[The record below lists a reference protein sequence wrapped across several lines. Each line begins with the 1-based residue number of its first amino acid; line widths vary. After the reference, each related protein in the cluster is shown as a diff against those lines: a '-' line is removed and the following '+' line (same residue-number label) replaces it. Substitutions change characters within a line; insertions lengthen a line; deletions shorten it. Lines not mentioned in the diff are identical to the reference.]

1 LASRRLR
8 AKSSRRSGGAR
19 GPAGSSS
26 GATFRANHVQVF
38 VLVVLA
44 HPRRRVLPYNVTEH
58 PTAYWTAQPIM
69 DAFPDDAAP
78 GYLLRDRDTVCVD
91 PFRQRV
97 RGMRIREVLTAAQS
111 PWAYPFA
118 ERLSGSIGQ
127 DCLAHVLVLPHSDS
141 PLTCRSLDSHETTR
155 AWPR

>member
-1 LASRRLR
+1 
-8 AKSSRRSGGAR
+8 
-19 GPAGSSS
+19 
-26 GATFRANHVQVF
+26 
-38 VLVVLA
+38 
-44 HPRRRVLPYNVTEH
+44 
-58 PTAYWTAQPIM
+58 M

>member
-1 LASRRLR
+1 MASRRLR

-44 HPRRRVLPYNVTEH
+44 HPRRWVLHFNAAEH
-58 PTAYWTAQPIM
+58 PTAYWTAQQIA
-69 DAFPDDAAP
+69 DAFPDDSAP
-78 GYLLRDRDTVCVD
+78 AYLLRDRDHIYGH

-97 RGMRIREVLTAAQS
+97 QGMGIGEARLAKALIRRGAGA
-111 PWAYPFA
+111 
-118 ERLSGSIGQ
+118 
-127 DCLAHVLVLPHSDS
+127 
-141 PLTCRSLDSHETTR
+141 
-155 AWPR
+155 

>member
-1 LASRRLR
+1 MASRRLR

-78 GYLLRDRDTVCVD
+78 GYLLRDRDTVCGD
-91 PFRQRV
+91 AFRQRV
-97 RGMRIREVLTAAQS
+97 KGMGEVLTALS
-111 PWAYPFA
+111 CPWQNPFA
-118 ERLSGSIGQ
+118 ERL
-127 DCLAHVLVLPHSDS
+127 LANATSAAS
-141 PLTCRSLDSHETTR
+141 
-155 AWPR
+155 